1 MQKMQLFMT
10 FADVE
15 TYLNKLNQIKPY
27 SFAMFTHCI
36 FNINNNKLTYFT
48 GKNCSDELFYHLV
61 QHVNNIDKT
70 KAKPNLHSNP
80 NVCKSSPENVTC
92 LIFNN
97 QILSNNPLAY
107 RYYCKN
113 TGYVYGFRH
122 RECHEQVS
130 EITVLIQK
138 DAKFDFR
145 LIIEY
150 LANKYTHSNSDCIA
164 HSMET
169 FSTSSIT
176 NFNGTGVNLR
186 FIDS

>member
-1 MQKMQLFMT
+1 MQLFMT

-80 NVCKSSPENVTC
+80 NVYKSNLENVTC
-92 LIFNN
+92 
-97 QILSNNPLAY
+97 
-107 RYYCKN
+107 
-113 TGYVYGFRH
+113 
-122 RECHEQVS
+122 
-130 EITVLIQK
+130 
-138 DAKFDFR
+138 
-145 LIIEY
+145 
-150 LANKYTHSNSDCIA
+150 
-164 HSMET
+164 
-169 FSTSSIT
+169 
-176 NFNGTGVNLR
+176 
-186 FIDS
+186 